1 MPNYN
6 PDSSTAP
13 ERIRARLA
21 SLSPPAKVGPQPSAP
36 QHWDAPASQPD
47 RSPVELDWD
56 ASGSQ
61 QPQRSMFSE
70 ETPAMGH
77 LTQKAPGFDN
87 GMHSPAHPNEDLSD
101 PARDAAFA
109 AAAKRASV
117 GERNSRVQAYNSPP
131 SQSQSR
137 PFGLN

>member
-21 SLSPPAKVGPQPSAP
+21 SLSPSPKPAP
-36 QHWDAPASQPD
+36 QLDPNPI
-47 RSPVELDWD
+47 ELDWD
-56 ASGSQ
+56 ASGNQ
-61 QPQRSMFSE
+61 QPQRPMFSE
-70 ETPAMGH
+70 ETPPMGH
-77 LTQKAPGFDN
+77 LTQKAPGLDN
-87 GMHSPAHPNEDLSD
+87 ASHSPAHPNEDLSD

-117 GERNSRVQAYNSPP
+117 GERNSRVQAYNAPP

-137 PFGLN
+137 PVGLN